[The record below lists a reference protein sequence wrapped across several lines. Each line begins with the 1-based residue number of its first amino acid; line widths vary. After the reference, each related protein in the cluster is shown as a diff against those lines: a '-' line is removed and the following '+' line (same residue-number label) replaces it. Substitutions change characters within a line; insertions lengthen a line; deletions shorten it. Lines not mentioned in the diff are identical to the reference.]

1 MASIYN
7 RFGTESPAR
16 IRELIAG
23 SASAQQTPTSGSDGI
38 MSRATTPTPQVG
50 SRFAGIS
57 RPTPV
62 IEAQP
67 AGGDNSFLENFF
79 IMLGNSSDDPE
90 AVANA
95 VAPMRGEPA
104 VDLEEW
110 DNMPPAPGRE
120 SSTRQALGAAP
131 TPARVANR
139 DAGAFDLDSALD
151 EIMESEGGFQQWEE
165 DRGNYVNGRLIGTNR
180 GVTPNALADYRGV
193 DPSTI
198 TVDDIKNVSDEEA
211 RDIFLQKYYFAN
223 GLDRLPQ
230 HLQANVLDMY
240 VNSGTNAISILQDML
255 GVERDGILGPET
267 LQALENSNI
276 TNQMYAERRI
286 EYYNRVARNNPSQ
299 RRFLQGWL
307 NRANRYMEN

>member
-1 MASIYN
+1 MKGSYNKFGNNSEEYFRQLITGGNIDIELEEQPQGIMAPSRFSGSRTPKSI
-7 RFGTESPAR
+7 TISP
-16 IRELIAG
+16 E
-23 SASAQQTPTSGSDGI
+23 QPQTPNVT
-38 MSRATTPTPQVG
+38 
-50 SRFAGIS
+50 F
-57 RPTPV
+57 
-62 IEAQP
+62 
-67 AGGDNSFLENFF
+67 FENFAK
-79 IMLGNSSDDPE
+79 MLGRFSDDPNRVAD
-90 AVANA
+90 AVLDTAQLA
-95 VAPMRGEPA
+95 GDQTDSLSDWE
-104 VDLEEW
+104 D
-110 DNMPPAPGRE
+110 MPPVPGRE
-120 SSTRQALGAAP
+120 SSTRQALGVAP
-131 TPARVANR
+131 TPSTVANR
-139 DAGAFDLDSALD
+139 DTGAFDLDSALD

-165 DRGNYVNGRLIGTNR
+165 DRGNYVDGRLIGTNR
-180 GVTPNALADYRGV
+180 GITPNALADYRGV

-255 GVERDGILGPET
+255 GVERDGILGPQT
-267 LQALENSNI
+267 LEALENSNI

-307 NRANRYMEN
+307 NRANLYMEN